1 MHTYMYACSRVKRN
15 SFYRKSELRMFLLIS
30 CGHISAP
37 KQYTNMASPYKAL
50 QSCVKHFGKQL
61 RNCGAQRPETCTNC
75 LYYIHALVFYNI
87 SFSWLLP
94 LDSSQFIIFFANLGV
109 WTDLK
114 HFIHFSTSFSP
125 WSMYSLKKHS
135 VLFPFSLLKIW
146 GDCLSCGGGGEC
158 LCPHKTLF
166 SFLFLFYTKF

>member
-1 MHTYMYACSRVKRN
+1 MLVLKWKEIAFIEKVDSRCFCWFPADVLVHRNGTPIWRLHTKLYKVAWNILANN
-15 SFYRKSELRMFLLIS
+15 SETVGHKDLRLGQIV
-30 CGHISAP
+30 C
-37 KQYTNMASPYKAL
+37 
-50 QSCVKHFGKQL
+50 
-61 RNCGAQRPETCTNC
+61 
-75 LYYIHALVFYNI
+75 IHALVFYNI

-114 HFIHFSTSFSP
+114 HLIHFSTSFSP

-146 GDCLSCGGGGEC
+146 GDCLFCGWGGGGG
-158 LCPHKTLF
+158 LWNAF
-166 SFLFLFYTKF
+166 